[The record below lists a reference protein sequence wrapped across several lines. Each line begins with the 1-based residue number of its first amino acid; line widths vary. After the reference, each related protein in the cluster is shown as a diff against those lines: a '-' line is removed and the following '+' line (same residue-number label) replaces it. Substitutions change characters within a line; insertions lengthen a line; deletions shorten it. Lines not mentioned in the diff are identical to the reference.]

1 MAQRS
6 AIHRL
11 LTLAV
16 CASLVLVAAQPALA
30 GSIEKLRTFIQQTRS
45 ARATFTQV
53 VTDSGGQVAPKASG
67 TVQFERPGKF
77 RWTYEKPY
85 EQLIVGD
92 GSKLWIYDKDLNQVT
107 ERKLDKAL
115 GSSPAALL
123 AGSDDIDDHFSL
135 NALGMKKQLDWLEVR
150 PLDEESLFDK
160 VHMGFR
166 GNVLEVMELYDHFGQ
181 KTSIKLSNLQRNPK
195 SSADLYRFTVPEGA
209 DVVTE

>member
-1 MAQRS
+1 MTHPCALE
-6 AIHRL
+6 RL
-11 LTLAV
+11 LILAV
-16 CASLVLVAAQPALA
+16 GASLLVAQPALA
-30 GSIEKLRTFIQQTRS
+30 GPIEKLRAFILQTRA
-45 ARATFTQV
+45 ARATFSQI
-53 VTDSGGQVAPKASG
+53 VTDSGGQIAQKASG
-67 TVQFERPGKF
+67 TVQFERPGRF

-92 GSKLWIYDKDLNQVT
+92 GSTLWIYDKDLNQVT

-123 AGSDDIDDHFSL
+123 AGSDDIDLHFSL
-135 NALGMKKQLDWLEVR
+135 NALGMKKQLDWLEAR

-181 KTSIKLSNLQRNPK
+181 KTSIKLSNLQRNPQ
-195 SSADLYRFTVPEGA
+195 SSPDLYKFTVPEGA

>member
-1 MAQRS
+1 MGLRS
-6 AIHRL
+6 AIRQL
-11 LTLAV
+11 LVIVISTSV
-16 CASLVLVAAQPALA
+16 IAAPPALA
-30 GSIEKLRTFIQQTRS
+30 GPIEKLQAFIEQTRS
-45 ARATFTQV
+45 ARATFTQT
-53 VTDSGGQVAPKASG
+53 VTDSAGEIAQKASG

-123 AGSDDIDDHFSL
+123 AGSDDIDKYFSL
-135 NALGMKKQLDWLEVR
+135 NALGMKKQLDWLEAR

-181 KTSIKLSNLQRNPK
+181 KTSITLSSLRRNPK
-195 SSADLYRFTVPEGA
+195 SPPDMYRFTVPEGA

>member
-11 LTLAV
+11 LILAV
-16 CASLVLVAAQPALA
+16 GASLLAAQPALA
-30 GSIEKLRTFIQQTRS
+30 GSIEKLRAFIQQTRS
-45 ARATFTQV
+45 ARATFTQI
-53 VTDSGGQVAPKASG
+53 VTDAGGQVAPKASG

-77 RWTYEKPY
+77 RWTYDKPY

-181 KTSIKLSNLQRNPK
+181 KTSIRLSNLQRNPK
-195 SSADLYRFTVPEGA
+195 SSPDMYRFTVPEGA

>member
-1 MAQRS
+1 M
-6 AIHRL
+6 I
-11 LTLAV
+11 LAV
-16 CASLVLVAAQPALA
+16 GASLLAAQPALA
-30 GSIEKLRTFIQQTRS
+30 GPIEKLRAFIQQTRS
-45 ARATFTQV
+45 ARAAFTQI
-53 VTDSGGQVAPKASG
+53 VTDSGGQVAQKASG

-123 AGSDDIDDHFSL
+123 AGSDDIDRHFSL
-135 NALGMKKQLDWLEVR
+135 NAIGMKKQLDWLEAR

-181 KTSIKLSNLQRNPK
+181 KTSIKLSNLQRNPQ
-195 SSADLYRFTVPEGA
+195 SSPDMYKFNVPEGA